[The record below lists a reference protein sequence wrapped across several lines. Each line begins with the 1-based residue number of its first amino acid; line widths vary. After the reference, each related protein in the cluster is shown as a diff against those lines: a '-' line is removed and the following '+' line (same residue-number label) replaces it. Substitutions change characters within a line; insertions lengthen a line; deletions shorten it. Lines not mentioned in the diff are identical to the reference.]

1 MIIYKKVS
9 FIGILLILGISL
21 LYAQAA
27 DPGGFS
33 RKHPIEDAPIVRDSI
48 TPDLEMSFSLSI
60 NGKPKGEINAGIWNN
75 SAIIKKDTAANL
87 LIDYLRP
94 DIYSTIF
101 DAVFKNLTWLTAND
115 FSMIGISFVFDSAAL
130 TLSITVPPSFS
141 PVVDLDFV
149 PDMVP
154 NFKPI
159 LRPAPFSGFVQNDS
173 SVQISNL
180 AGGFTAL
187 YSHLYSMIDIQ
198 GLHLFVNGFAAYS
211 SDTLP
216 TFSFSL
222 ENAYALWYSNARSL
236 QATLGM
242 FTTPGTSFQT
252 QPRLF
257 AASISSS
264 DSYPYVIR
272 QGLIDDTTEFTI
284 SKTARVTIEINGRA
298 IRQVVLTPGNYRIL
312 DLPFT
317 SGLNEYV
324 LRIEESDGKV
334 QVLRRMIP
342 RENSTLVMGT
352 SKYALSAGVSTTD
365 LSEFLATGYYMYGFS
380 QTFSGGFN
388 LQFDK
393 RSAMGGLTWIA
404 ALPFGNIN
412 GTAALVGR
420 WDGWGNA
427 LTPQASIGYT
437 FSMPWN
443 ESIPTLSLSAL
454 YQGAGFFAPNIT
466 APSGT
471 PSEAYLSAG
480 AGIYTRVFERTGVSL
495 SYSYAQSQGTSILRN
510 HDFYVS
516 ISQGLSARG
525 NLTLSGHLSLRAG
538 EAPTFFA
545 NVGFTIQPHE
555 LYQRFVSYSQSS
567 DGSSNM
573 TVLDKVGIAGKLF
586 DVSLNATNLLP
597 GSGSDSSLN
606 LGIRN
611 LSDYYDISASGLF
624 AYSESTGL
632 FSGAGSAQFRTTMA
646 FVGPYIGFTRQTPDS
661 FLLIASA
668 KNLKNLEA
676 SYTLSSGSRYFATRG
691 QNIVVPLTSYRTT
704 VLATTLL
711 GAELNLDP
719 RNPYAVVSPAFRS
732 GLLFMSDVVKRSMI
746 LGRLVDQNSKPVS
759 YLPGDVYDIG
769 GSLITSTFTDET
781 GMFNIYDLLPGSY
794 RIQWP
799 EGYGTTNFELIET
812 DSDTL
817 ELGDIVVHTK
827 AK

>member
-1 MIIYKKVS
+1 MIAFKKAPLA
-9 FIGILLILGISL
+9 GILLILGISL
-21 LYAQAA
+21 IHAQAA

-33 RKHPIEDAPIVRDSI
+33 GKHPVQNAPIVRDSI

-75 SAIIKKDTAANL
+75 SAIIKKDAAAKL

-101 DAVFKNLTWLTAND
+101 DSVFKDLTWLTAND
-115 FSMIGISFVFDSAAL
+115 FSMVGIPFVFDSAAL

-141 PVVDLDFV
+141 PVIDLDFV
-149 PDMVP
+149 PDKVP

-173 SVQISNL
+173 SVQVSNL
-180 AGGFTAL
+180 AGGFTTL
-187 YSHLYSMIDIQ
+187 YSRLYSMIDIQ
-198 GLHLFVNGFAAYS
+198 GLHLFANGFASYS
-211 SDTLP
+211 SDSLP
-216 TFSFSL
+216 MPSFSL
-222 ENAYALWYSNARSL
+222 ENAFALWYSNARSL

-257 AASISSS
+257 AAAISSS
-264 DSYPYVIR
+264 DSFQYVIR
-272 QGLIDDTTEFTI
+272 QGLIDDSTEFTI
-284 SKTARVTIEINGRA
+284 SKTARVTVEVNGRA
-298 IRQVVLTPGNYRIL
+298 IRQVVLAPGNYRIL

-334 QVLRRMIP
+334 QVLRRTIP
-342 RENSTLVMGT
+342 RENSNLVMGT

-365 LSEFLATGYYMYGFS
+365 LSEFLATGYYLYGFS
-380 QTFSGGFN
+380 QTFSGGIN
-388 LQFDK
+388 LQADK

-404 ALPFGNIN
+404 ALPFGSIN
-412 GTAALVGR
+412 GSASLVGR
-420 WDGWGNA
+420 WDGWGNV

-437 FSMPWN
+437 FSVPWN
-443 ESIPTLSLSAL
+443 ESIPTLSLSAS
-454 YQGAGFFAPNIT
+454 YQGAGFFAPGIT

-471 PSEAYLSAG
+471 PSEAYLSAA
-480 AGIYTRVFERTGVSL
+480 AGIYTRVFERTGASL
-495 SYSYAQSQGTSILRN
+495 SYSYTQSQGTSVLRD

-516 ISQGLSARG
+516 INQGLSNQG
-525 NLTLSGHLSLRAG
+525 NLTLSGHLSLQAG
-538 EAPTFFA
+538 SAPTFSA
-545 NVGFTIQPHE
+545 SVGFTIQPRD
-555 LYQRFVSYSQSS
+555 LYQRLLSYSQSS

-573 TVLDKVGIAGKLF
+573 TALDKVGIAGKLF

-597 GSGSDSSLN
+597 GSGSDGSLN

-611 LSDYYDISASGLF
+611 LSDYYDISANGLL
-624 AYSESTGL
+624 AYSGSTGS
-632 FSGAGSAQFRTTMA
+632 FSGAGSAQFRTTMV
-646 FVGPYIGFTRQTPDS
+646 FVGPYIGFTKQTPDS

-676 SYTLSSGSRYFATRG
+676 SYALSSGSQYFATRG

-704 VLATTLL
+704 VLATNLV
-711 GAELNLDP
+711 GAELNLNP
-719 RNPYAVVSPAFRS
+719 RNPYAVLSPAYRS

-746 LGRLVDQNSKPVS
+746 LGRLVDQNTKPVS
-759 YLPGDVYDIG
+759 YLPGDVYDVG
-769 GSLITSTFTDET
+769 GSLVTSTFTDET

-799 EGYGTTNFELIET
+799 EGYGTTSFELKET
-812 DSDTL
+812 DADTL
-817 ELGDIVVHTK
+817 QLGDVVVHTK
-827 AK
+827 VK